1 MNNTYTNNYPLVNLH
16 SKPLSRSEV
25 VTQMVYGESFKIINR
40 RSKWMKIR
48 LKEDGYA
55 GYIKNKK
62 FISYV
67 KPTHKISALS
77 VNIYKNSNFKKKIG
91 KLSYTSKIKV
101 EKIVS
106 KFAKF
111 QNKWIEIKN
120 IKPIKYKDKNIFK
133 NIRMFKGVRY
143 KWGGKTFSGIDCSAL
158 IQVCLNFNNRFCP
171 RDSSQQVKF
180 FKRNVSLN
188 NIKRNDIIYWKG
200 HVALAISSKKLIHAY
215 GPKKLT
221 LIMNIKKTIALIK
234 KTANLKI
241 ISIKRI

>member
-1 MNNTYTNNYPLVNLH
+1 MNNSYTNNYPLVNLH
-16 SKPLSRSEV
+16 SKPLSGSEV

-48 LKEDGYA
+48 IKEDGYT

-62 FISYV
+62 FISYL
-67 KPTHKISALS
+67 KPTHKISTLS
-77 VNIYKNSNFKKKIG
+77 ANIYKNSNFRKKIG

-101 EKIVS
+101 EKIVL

-111 QNKWIEIKN
+111 QNKWIETKN
-120 IKPIKYKDKNIFK
+120 IKPVKYKDKNIFK

-180 FKRNVSLN
+180 FKRSVSLN

-200 HVALAISSKKLIHAY
+200 HVALAISNKKLIHAY

-221 LIMNIKKTIALIK
+221 LIMNIKKTITLIK

>member
-1 MNNTYTNNYPLVNLH
+1 MNNSYTNNYPLVNLH
-16 SKPLSRSEV
+16 SKPLSGSEV

-48 LKEDGYA
+48 IKEDGYT

-62 FISYV
+62 FISYL
-67 KPTHKISALS
+67 KPTHKISTLS
-77 VNIYKNSNFKKKIG
+77 ANIYKNSNFRKKIG

-101 EKIVS
+101 EKIVL

-111 QNKWIEIKN
+111 QNKWIETKN
-120 IKPIKYKDKNIFK
+120 IKPVKYKDKNIFK
-133 NIRMFKGVRY
+133 NIRMFKSVRY

-180 FKRNVSLN
+180 FKRSVSLN

-200 HVALAISSKKLIHAY
+200 HVALAISNKKLIHAY

-221 LIMNIKKTIALIK
+221 LIMNIKKTITLIK

>member
-1 MNNTYTNNYPLVNLH
+1 MNNSYTNNYPLVNLH
-16 SKPLSRSEV
+16 SKPLSGSEV

-48 LKEDGYA
+48 IKEDGYI

-62 FISYV
+62 FISYL
-67 KPTHKISALS
+67 KPTHKISTLS
-77 VNIYKNSNFKKKIG
+77 ANIYKNSNFRKKIG

-101 EKIVS
+101 EKIVL

-111 QNKWIEIKN
+111 QNKWIETKN
-120 IKPIKYKDKNIFK
+120 IKPVKYKDKNIFK

-180 FKRNVSLN
+180 FKRSVSLN

-200 HVALAISSKKLIHAY
+200 HVALAISNKKLIHAY

-221 LIMNIKKTIALIK
+221 LIMNIKKTITLIK

>member
-1 MNNTYTNNYPLVNLH
+1 MNNSYTNNYPLVNLH
-16 SKPLSRSEV
+16 SKPLSGSEV

-48 LKEDGYA
+48 IKEDGYT

-62 FISYV
+62 FISYL
-67 KPTHKISALS
+67 KPTHKISTLS
-77 VNIYKNSNFKKKIG
+77 ANIYKNSNFRKKIG

-101 EKIVS
+101 EKIVL

-111 QNKWIEIKN
+111 QNKWIETKN
-120 IKPIKYKDKNIFK
+120 IKPVKYKDKNIFK

-180 FKRNVSLN
+180 FKRSVSLN

-200 HVALAISSKKLIHAY
+200 HVALAISNKKLIHAY

-221 LIMNIKKTIALIK
+221 LIINIKKTITLIK